1 MRGVC
6 LLGCIL
12 GLIGAA
18 TGCGEED
25 APPAGGGPRP
35 ADGRKAFVAKV
46 DEVCQMT
53 QDASRAGPRFPYR
66 TFDPTNPDR
75 RLRAV
80 GRFYTR
86 LDTEGTLAA
95 LGKRLRAM
103 TPPAGLRA
111 GFDRLLAELDRLRE
125 GVKAQTEAA
134 LSGDRARMIE
144 ASTTVEHAFDV
155 LGDAAADLNTFACAL
170 SLERWPKTL
179 R

>member
-6 LLGCIL
+6 LLACIL
-12 GLIGAA
+12 GLIGTA
-18 TGCGEED
+18 TGCGEQD
-25 APPAGGGPRP
+25 RTPAGGATDAG
-35 ADGRKAFVAKV
+35 DGGKAFVAKV

-53 QDASRAGPRFPYR
+53 KDASRAGPRFPYR

-86 LDTEGTLAA
+86 LDTEGTLEH
-95 LGKRLRAM
+95 LGDRLRAL
-103 TPPAGLRA
+103 TPPRDLRA
-111 GFDRLLAELDRLRE
+111 TFERMLADLEALRVAVE
-125 GVKAQTEAA
+125 AQTEAA

-144 ASTTVEHAFDV
+144 ASTAVEHAFEV
-155 LGDAAADLNTFACAL
+155 LGDSAADLNAFACAL

>member
-12 GLIGAA
+12 GLIGTA

-25 APPAGGGPRP
+25 TAPAGGATGPG
-35 ADGRKAFVAKV
+35 DGGKAFVAKV

-53 QDASRAGPRFPYR
+53 QDAARAGPRFPYR

-80 GRFYTR
+80 GRFYAR
-86 LDTEGTLAA
+86 LDTEGALAE
-95 LGKRLRAM
+95 LGDRLRPL
-103 TPPAGLRA
+103 TPPDQLRA
-111 GFDRLLAELDRLRE
+111 GFDRMLADLDGLRVAVE
-125 GVKAQTEAA
+125 AQTSAA

-144 ASTTVEHAFDV
+144 ASTDVEHAFEV
-155 LGDAAADLNTFACAL
+155 LGDSAADLSAFACAL

>member
-12 GLIGAA
+12 GLIGAP

-25 APPAGGGPRP
+25 TAPAGGATASG
-35 ADGRKAFVAKV
+35 DGGKAFVAKV
-46 DEVCQMT
+46 DEVCRMT
-53 QDASRAGPRFPYR
+53 QDASRAGPRFPFR

-86 LDTEGTLAA
+86 LDTEGTLED
-95 LGKRLRAM
+95 LGDRLRAI
-103 TPPAGLRA
+103 TPPADLRA
-111 GFDRLLAELDRLRE
+111 TFERMLTDLERLRVAVE
-125 GVKAQTEAA
+125 EQTDAA
-134 LSGDRARMIE
+134 LSGDRERMIG
-144 ASTTVEHAFDV
+144 ASTDVEHAFDL
-155 LGDAAADLNTFACAL
+155 LGDSAADLNAFACAL